1 MRIDL
6 AMLRQ
11 ARSVHAHFGLDQ
23 PGFEERQQ
31 ERTLLLTLNLRT
43 DPKKAEQRRRRLSRP
58 RFVSPW
64 QEGQTQ
70 IQVKI
75 AEELPVRNIN

>member
-1 MRIDL
+1 MI
-6 AMLRQ
+6 RQ

-23 PGFEERQQ
+23 PTGFEERQQ
-31 ERTLLLTLNLRT
+31 ERTLLLTLNLPT
-43 DPKKAEQRRRRLSRP
+43 DPKKAEQRLRRLSRP

-75 AEELPVRNIN
+75 AEELPVKASIIN